1 MYLCAEVIVFHLHIK
16 FLTLEKNTIFKPNSV
31 IQDINWPHQVSFEN
45 TVIMTIMP
53 FFNLLINSL
62 SMLAPRKPYKYPY
75 RLLSQY
81 GRHNWSAHPIAIS
94 PNFLIP
100 CSLLIIE
107 AENSQKPT
115 MPTFLQLIM
124 AREAQ
129 RDINKEEGAS
139 GNILLPFFFFL
150 AKSV

>member
-1 MYLCAEVIVFHLHIK
+1 
-16 FLTLEKNTIFKPNSV
+16 
-31 IQDINWPHQVSFEN
+31 
-45 TVIMTIMP
+45 
-53 FFNLLINSL
+53 
-62 SMLAPRKPYKYPY
+62 MLAPRKPYKYPY

-94 PNFLIP
+94 PYFLIP

-124 AREAQ
+124 AHEAQ

-139 GNILLPFFFFL
+139 GNILLPFFFLSQVCLRRPLLTLIIPLFL
-150 AKSV
+150 PLNVIWTPGATAAVL